1 MKPASQKN
9 SKLEKIMKAEI
20 GNTKLVEIK
29 HLEISKNIRVFAKLE
44 HEGKAG
50 TGSIKDRAAHRII
63 KELLEDNN
71 YVLENKAG
79 YFTRRKL
86 KYNSNLEILDS
97 TSGNYG
103 ISLAHFGNLIG
114 LKIELVIPGNIPKG
128 LLEKI
133 TSYGVEP
140 ILTDPL
146 KGYNGT
152 IDKVKELA
160 KDAKYLYLNQ
170 YDNLGNL
177 NAHYDG
183 TGREIWNQISEL
195 TDNKLTDFVA
205 GVGTGGT
212 IIGASSYL
220 IKKNQDINVYSVH
233 PQDDLVGIQGL
244 QPFVKGKIRTNIFN
258 AHSGLVNENIFVTTD
273 EVVKQWE
280 DLVNFGFNVGM
291 SSGANIAG
299 IIKMIEK
306 GRINKGIVATVFSDN
321 FDRYNSI

>member
-9 SKLEKIMKAEI
+9 SKLEKIIKVEI

-44 HEGKAG
+44 HEKKAG

-71 YVLENKAG
+71 YVLEDRAG
-79 YFTRRKL
+79 SFIPRRL

-103 ISLAHFGNLIG
+103 ISLAYFSSLIG
-114 LKIELVIPGNIPKG
+114 LKVELVIPGNIPKG

-140 ILTDPL
+140 ILTNPL
-146 KGYNGT
+146 DGYNGAM
-152 IDKVKELA
+152 DKVKELA

-170 YDNLGNL
+170 YDNIGNL
-177 NAHYDG
+177 NAHYYG
-183 TGREIWNQISEL
+183 TGREIWDQILGL
-195 TDNKLTDFVA
+195 TDNKLTDFVV

-220 IKKNQDINVYSVH
+220 KEKNPNLRVYSVH
-233 PQDDLVGIQGL
+233 PQDDFVGIQGL
-244 QPFVKGKIRTNIFN
+244 QPFVEGKIRTNIFN
-258 AHSGLVNENIFVTTD
+258 ANRNLVNENILVTTN
-273 EVVKQWE
+273 EVEEQWK
-280 DLVNFGFNVGM
+280 DLINSGFNVGM

-306 GRINKGIVATVFSDN
+306 GRINRGIVATVFSDN
-321 FDRYNSI
+321 LDRYNSI